1 MGQNKHVG
9 LEINI
14 GHGQLDKTFNKD
26 YKQSF
31 CAVCL
36 AGISSFYITT
46 CYYTTA
52 VASHVT
58 KASNVTQSS
67 RGSRLRGASC
77 CPAHAVFPTKVFDD
91 QVVGY
96 LLLCV
101 HWLHSHSLAGKQDK
115 KALEFQGKKNTSF
128 HLLACW
134 FFF

>member
-9 LEINI
+9 LEINK

-26 YKQSF
+26 YNQSF
-31 CAVCL
+31 RAVCL

-46 CYYTTA
+46 RNYTTA

-67 RGSRLRGASC
+67 GGSRPFRQLHSASC

-91 QVVGY
+91 QVVIFSSICV
-96 LLLCV
+96 LLG
-101 HWLHSHSLAGKQDK
+101 SLAAFPFLGR
-115 KALEFQGKKNTSF
+115 KARQSTKISRQKE
-128 HLLACW
+128 H
-134 FFF
+134 

>member
-9 LEINI
+9 LEINK

-26 YKQSF
+26 YNQSF
-31 CAVCL
+31 RAVCL

-46 CYYTTA
+46 RNYTTA

-67 RGSRLRGASC
+67 GGSRPFRHSASC
-77 CPAHAVFPTKVFDD
+77 SLPRQFFQPKSLMTKWLYSPLSVFSW
-91 QVVGY
+91 
-96 LLLCV
+96 V

-115 KALEFQGKKNTSF
+115 ALKFQGKKN
-128 HLLACW
+128 H
-134 FFF
+134 